1 MNKLRSLVASKK
13 VKYSTISVAITVA
26 VIAIVIVL
34 NSIISALGSKYNWY
48 FDMTEKQVF
57 SLSDEVKQLL
67 DGVETDSQIEIIFAT
82 SKDSAELNFS
92 NLESGGAIGYVQ
104 ATAALLAERYD
115 NVTVSYHDSVRE
127 PAFYWENFADMKEK
141 NYTINQNSVIIAK
154 KAADGGYTSNYI
166 VKDAT
171 AFFVFTENGST
182 KEIYGYDGEFTF
194 AQAILNLSYTE
205 RPTIYFTT
213 GHGETIESNGE
224 FVKLA
229 SLFNSFDFDIK
240 TIDTRLENVEIPS
253 NARMIIINNPKSDFA
268 EEEIT
273 KLQKYLNGIG
283 TVMCFT
289 DATATNLSHLYGFA
303 ETFGGVTVNAGKL
316 VSDPNNRPA
325 GGDLGS
331 FIANVSSNKA
341 TSTYFQG
348 KLQNSGAYFKNAA
361 YITIDERYSSDDG
374 YNAGAVRIT
383 KPLLETSSTAT
394 VDGQR
399 GVYSL
404 MTITSSTRNE
414 GVSYLIMCPCA
425 EFSDDAT
432 YAHTNENNNFDMIKS
447 LAKSTTSLQI
457 AVDVPSKA
465 FINYNLDI
473 RSKQANT
480 LTVVFS
486 LLIPA
491 ICAAAGAVVI
501 IRRKR
506 R

>member
-1 MNKLRSLVASKK
+1 MNKFKSFFSSRK
-13 VKYSTISVAITVA
+13 VKYGAMSVAITAA
-26 VIAIVIVL
+26 VITIIVIL

-67 DGVETDSQIEIIFAT
+67 DGVETDSQIEIIFAMP
-82 SKDSAELNFS
+82 KDSAELNFS
-92 NLESGGAIGYVQ
+92 NLEKGGAIGYVQ

-115 NVTVSYHDSVRE
+115 NITVSYHSSVKE
-127 PAFYWENFADMKEK
+127 PAFYWDNFPDMKEK
-141 NYTINQNSVIIAK
+141 DYVINQKSIIIAK
-154 KAADGGYTSNYI
+154 KVADGGYSSDYY
-166 VKDAT
+166 VKDVT
-171 AFFVFTENGST
+171 SFYVFDDST
-182 KEIYGYDGEFTF
+182 SKKSLYGYGGELTF
-194 AQAILNLSYTE
+194 AQAILNLSYNE
-205 RPTIYFTT
+205 KPTIYFTT
-213 GHGETIESNGE
+213 GHSETVQSDGE

-229 SLFNSFDFDIK
+229 SLFKAFDFDIK
-240 TIDTRLENVEIPS
+240 TIDTRLEEIPS
-253 NARMIIINNPKSDFA
+253 NARMIIINNPKNDFA
-268 EEEIT
+268 GEEIA
-273 KLQKYLNGIG
+273 KLQKYLNGVG

-289 DATATNLSHLYGFA
+289 DATATNLTNLYGFA

-331 FIANVSSNKA
+331 FIANVSSNSA
-341 TSTYFQG
+341 TDVYFQG
-348 KLQNSGAYFKNAA
+348 KLQNSGALFKNAA

-374 YNAGAVRIT
+374 YDVGAVRIT

-394 VDGQR
+394 VDGQK

-404 MTITSSTRNE
+404 MTVTSSSRRE
-414 GVSYLIMCPCA
+414 GVSYLVMCPCS

-432 YAHTNENNNFDMIKS
+432 YEHMDENNNFDMIKS
-447 LAKSTTSLQI
+447 MAKSMTSLQI
-457 AVDVPSKA
+457 AVDILPKA
-465 FINYNLDI
+465 FISYKLNI
-473 RSKQANT
+473 KAAQANT

-491 ICAAAGAVVI
+491 ICAVAGAIVI